1 MAKASINSY
10 FEKYKKA
17 REELMTKVGR
27 YALAG
32 TDVET
37 LKEFKE
43 KYVVLSREDEDVA
56 LLLLEREEKEKKA
69 KAESEHEVNLDTL
82 N

>member
-10 FEKYKKA
+10 LEKYKKA

-43 KYVVLSREDEDVA
+43 KYVVLSREDKDVA
-56 LLLLEREEKEKKA
+56 LLLLEREEKVEKA
-69 KAESEHEVNLDTL
+69 KAESEHEVNLDSL
-82 N
+82 F